1 MTVYDSIPVTVT
13 GGTLSDAEIAAYV
26 KHSKKTY
33 PNRKIEQLS
42 IQVDGDFVDLR
53 CQFAPENF
61 ERIRRITGG
70 NTRPLQRCEAGRSAR
85 QSEAFISRKRPNFM

>member
-33 PNRKIEQLS
+33 PNRNS
-42 IQVDGDFVDLR
+42 FPLR
-53 CQFAPENF
+53 WTE
-61 ERIRRITGG
+61 I
-70 NTRPLQRCEAGRSAR
+70 L
-85 QSEAFISRKRPNFM
+85 

>member
-33 PNRKIEQLS
+33 PNR
-42 IQVDGDFVDLR
+42 
-53 CQFAPENF
+53 NF
-61 ERIRRITGG
+61 ERIRRITGYLVG
-70 NTRPLQRCEAGRSAR
+70 TLDRFNDA
-85 QSEAFISRKRPNFM
+85 KRAEVQDRVKHL

>member
-13 GGTLSDAEIAAYV
+13 GGTLSDEEIAAYV

-53 CQFAPENF
+53 CPSSTNLLEWEKAILTQYLPS
-61 ERIRRITGG
+61 RI
-70 NTRPLQRCEAGRSAR
+70 
-85 QSEAFISRKRPNFM
+85 FIRYCSPT

>member
-13 GGTLSDAEIAAYV
+13 GGTLSDEEIAAYV

-53 CQFAPENF
+53 RILNGFAGLQVIWWEHS
-61 ERIRRITGG
+61 TGS
-70 NTRPLQRCEAGRSAR
+70 TMRSG
-85 QSEAFISRKRPNFM
+85 QKCKTE

>member
-61 ERIRRITGG
+61 ERIRRITGYLVG
-70 NTRPLQRCEAGRSAR
+70 TKTPHTNR
-85 QSEAFISRKRPNFM
+85 QKPCWNNILK

>member
-13 GGTLSDAEIAAYV
+13 GETLSDAEIAAYV

-61 ERIRRITGG
+61 ERIRRITGYLVG
-70 NTRPLQRCEAGRSAR
+70 TLDRFNDA
-85 QSEAFISRKRPNFM
+85 KRAEVQDRVKHL

>member
-42 IQVDGDFVDLR
+42 IQVDGDFGD
-53 CQFAPENF
+53 
-61 ERIRRITGG
+61 
-70 NTRPLQRCEAGRSAR
+70 
-85 QSEAFISRKRPNFM
+85 